1 MEVLQKDI
9 NEGGSVIL
17 SSGSGT
23 ETSSGGM
30 TIKTSDAEGSGA
42 SGDVVIKMAI
52 QQTVIV
58 EIL

>member
-17 SSGSGT
+17 SSDSGT